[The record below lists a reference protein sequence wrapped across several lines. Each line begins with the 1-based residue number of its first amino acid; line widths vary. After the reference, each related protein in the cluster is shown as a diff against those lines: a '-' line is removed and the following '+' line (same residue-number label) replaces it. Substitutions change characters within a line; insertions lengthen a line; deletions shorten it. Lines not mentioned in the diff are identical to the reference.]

1 MSKKFI
7 ASATAVLFVAA
18 SLVTGL
24 SSAQAANKANGACA
38 KANVS
43 AKIGKNTYKCTYNPT
58 ATVKKLTWTSTIC
71 IQANTDLKSAL
82 PLSNSLLTSYNGR
95 VSSATRQ
102 KNTNTKLITASQA
115 NVDKW
120 SKDLAAYLA
129 AHPTAETTGS
139 EAEKKN
145 IAAVKDGIA
154 RNKQR
159 VIDLTATLTD
169 LDKQIKEA
177 QDGATATQADIDTAK
192 ATLAAACK
200 L

>member
-1 MSKKFI
+1 MSKKLI
-7 ASATAVLFVAA
+7 ASVTAVLFVAA
-18 SLVTGL
+18 SLVTGI

-38 KANVS
+38 KANTSV
-43 AKIGKNTYKCTYNPT
+43 KIGKNTYKCTYNPT

-95 VSSATRQ
+95 VTSATRQ
-102 KNTNTKLITASQA
+102 KATNTRLITASQA

-129 AHPTAETTGS
+129 AHPTAQTTGT

-159 VIDLTATLTD
+159 VIDLTTAIAS
-169 LDKQIKEA
+169 LDSQIKDA
-177 QDGATATQADIDTAK
+177 QDGSASAQADINTAK

>member
-1 MSKKFI
+1 M
-7 ASATAVLFVAA
+7 
-18 SLVTGL
+18 
-24 SSAQAANKANGACA
+24 
-38 KANVS
+38 
-43 AKIGKNTYKCTYNPT
+43 
-58 ATVKKLTWTSTIC
+58 TWTSTIC

-159 VIDLTATLTD
+159 VIDLTATLAD

-177 QDGATATQADIDTAK
+177 QDGSTATQADIDTAK

>member
-1 MSKKFI
+1 M
-7 ASATAVLFVAA
+7 
-18 SLVTGL
+18 
-24 SSAQAANKANGACA
+24 
-38 KANVS
+38 
-43 AKIGKNTYKCTYNPT
+43 
-58 ATVKKLTWTSTIC
+58 
-71 IQANTDLKSAL
+71 
-82 PLSNSLLTSYNGR
+82 
-95 VSSATRQ
+95 
-102 KNTNTKLITASQA
+102 ITASQA

-159 VIDLTATLTD
+159 VIDLTATLAD

-177 QDGATATQADIDTAK
+177 QDGSTATQADIDTAK